1 MMICKLFAT
10 IHEKNIYGNIIWRM
24 KILFWKLPKNT
35 NKNKSNYIHCLF
47 VLKKERVRRYLL
59 QGHSNRMIHIVEDSV
74 D

>member
-1 MMICKLFAT
+1 MICKLFAT
-10 IHEKNIYGNIIWRM
+10 IHEKKYIW
-24 KILFWKLPKNT
+24 KYNLAYENT
-35 NKNKSNYIHCLF
+35 FLEAAKKYKQKKSNYIHCLF

>member
-1 MMICKLFAT
+1 
-10 IHEKNIYGNIIWRM
+10 M